1 MLTIFRL
8 YRCGDIIRVIIFIGD
23 ILWLFLNY
31 NKDEKLEFNYKRAC
45 GLWLIVVAL
54 IISLATLIGGKQ
66 IINMQVFSIGYVVS
80 FFSIN
85 MNKKVLDRLA
95 DGPSSEFQ
103 KKVSSR
109 AVILLFVLMVLLGGQ
124 FFATENWRLIWLGA
138 LMATAL
144 HFFPYYF
151 VHGKSMIY
159 LGLICAINIFVG
171 YFFTNIPLEV
181 IAYIDSA
188 IKFVFGIYLLFFSKP
203 SKKTPQKMRCLYNN
217 DC

>member
-1 MLTIFRL
+1 MLLGVFMA
-8 YRCGDIIRVIIFIGD
+8 
-23 ILWLFLNY
+23 FLNY

-45 GLWLIVVAL
+45 GLWLIVVAV
-54 IISLATLIGGKQ
+54 IISVAALTGGKQ
-66 IINMQVFSIGYVVS
+66 IINMPVFSIGYVIS

-85 MNKKVLDRLA
+85 MNKKVLNRLSN
-95 DGPSSEFQ
+95 GSSNKFQ
-103 KKVSSR
+103 NKVSLY
-109 AVILLFVLMVLLGGQ
+109 AIFLLFILMFLLGGP

-151 VHGKSMIY
+151 VHGKSMIF
-159 LGLICAINIFVG
+159 LGLICAINISVG
-171 YFFTNIPLEV
+171 YIFTDIPLEV

-203 SKKTPQKMRCLYNN
+203 SKQS
-217 DC
+217 

>member
-1 MLTIFRL
+1 MA
-8 YRCGDIIRVIIFIGD
+8 
-23 ILWLFLNY
+23 FLNY

-45 GLWLIVVAL
+45 GLWLIVVAV
-54 IISLATLIGGKQ
+54 IISVATLTGGKQ
-66 IINMQVFSIGYVVS
+66 IINMPVFSIGYVIS
-80 FFSIN
+80 FISIN
-85 MNKKVLDRLA
+85 MNKKVLNRL
-95 DGPSSEFQ
+95 SSGSSNEFQ
-103 KKVSSR
+103 NKVASY
-109 AVILLFVLMVLLGGQ
+109 AIILLFILMILLGGP

-181 IAYIDSA
+181 IAYIDSV
-188 IKFVFGIYLLFFSKP
+188 IKFVFGIYLLFLSKP
-203 SKKTPQKMRCLYNN
+203 SKQK
-217 DC
+217 

>member
-1 MLTIFRL
+1 MREIIYLMLLGVFMA
-8 YRCGDIIRVIIFIGD
+8 
-23 ILWLFLNY
+23 FLNY

-45 GLWLIVVAL
+45 GLWLMVVAV
-54 IISLATLIGGKQ
+54 IISVATLTGGKQ
-66 IINMQVFSIGYVVS
+66 IINMPVFSIGYVIS

-85 MNKKVLDRLA
+85 MNKKVLNRLSN
-95 DGPSSEFQ
+95 GSSNTFQ
-103 KKVSSR
+103 NKVSLY
-109 AVILLFVLMVLLGGQ
+109 AIFLLFILMFLLGGP

-151 VHGKSMIY
+151 VHGKSMIF
-159 LGLICAINIFVG
+159 LGLICAINISVG
-171 YFFTNIPLEV
+171 YIFTDIPLEV

-203 SKKTPQKMRCLYNN
+203 SKQR
-217 DC
+217 